1 MAWTIILEDENKETI
16 ASLSNEF
23 EMEWSNGAENF
34 RLLCYLDAYGDTFFN
49 RSQMDDLIKDLHSL
63 KRIEANP
70 ILDEIQL
77 LAERC
82 KKEEHTYLAF
92 YGD

>member
-1 MAWTIILEDENKETI
+1 MSYTIILEDENKVQLS
-16 ASLSNEF
+16 SLKDEF
-23 EMEWSNGAENF
+23 NIGLLNKMDF
-34 RLLCYLDAYGDTFFN
+34 KLLCYIDPFGDTIFN
-49 RSQMDDLIKDLHSL
+49 RLQMDDLINDLQIL
-63 KRIEANP
+63 RILEPNP

-82 KKEEHTYLAF
+82 KKEYHLYIAF

>member
-1 MAWTIILEDENKETI
+1 MAWTIILEDENKVPI
-16 ASLSNEF
+16 SSLSDEF
-23 EMEWSNGAENF
+23 DVELSGDAGNF

-49 RSQMDDLIKDLHSL
+49 RLQMDDLIKDLQSL
-63 KRIEANP
+63 NLIEINP
-70 ILDEIQL
+70 LLDEIQA